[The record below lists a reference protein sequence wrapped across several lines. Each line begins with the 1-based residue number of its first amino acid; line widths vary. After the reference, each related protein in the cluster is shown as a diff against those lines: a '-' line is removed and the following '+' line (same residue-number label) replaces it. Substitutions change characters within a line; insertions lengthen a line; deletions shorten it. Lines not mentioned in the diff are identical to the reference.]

1 MTKKALEATETYAE
15 DVKKNFHATLD
26 WLHEHACSRSYGL
39 GEYYMG
45 RVAEKPVVEV
55 LTKWYSNQPAQLQRQ
70 ARKSKFHL

>member
-55 LTKWYSNQPAQLQRQ
+55 LTK
-70 ARKSKFHL
+70 

>member
-39 GEYYMG
+39 GEYSMG
-45 RVAEKPVVEV
+45 RVAKKTCLRGSDKVIF
-55 LTKWYSNQPAQLQRQ
+55 KPAQG
-70 ARKSKFHL
+70 F

>member
-45 RVAEKPVVEV
+45 VWEKTCLRGSDKVIF
-55 LTKWYSNQPAQLQRQ
+55 KPACS
-70 ARKSKFHL
+70 ATETS